1 MLSLK
6 FSTNVN
12 DEVIKVQCIIY
23 KKNKQIFRSLWWEF
37 QLMKH
42 ILHVCH
48 SDLVT
53 TTIYRNLKSIGN
65 IYSSTQFYFKEILTL
80 VAKNAASSEPVSFY
94 TANRCYRL
102 VPVLAEFDIRLEV
115 WINSYLRKYIIDN
128 WQEKILVVNEK
139 ELKFQDL

>member
-1 MLSLK
+1 MVGISI
-6 FSTNVN
+6 
-12 DEVIKVQCIIY
+12 DETYFTCLP
-23 KKNKQIFRSLWWEF
+23 FRS
-37 QLMKH
+37 
-42 ILHVCH
+42 CDNY
-48 SDLVT
+48 DLSKFEVNRK
-53 TTIYRNLKSIGN
+53 YLF
-65 IYSSTQFYFKEILTL
+65 IYSILFHKEILTL